1 MMTAIE
7 TNSNWVKEILLCPII
22 ASKHFDG
29 IRLFTDSEGNKIIL
43 SGQKYGSIA
52 DEDMSDFAI
61 GFYETVYQGLIP
73 DKKLLKE
80 DGGLSNM
87 QFAGDTMNAK
97 VYCGKDVDANSSWKS
112 KYHCLANFWLLPVN
126 VGRSSAKTPT
136 DERKYSKSKNGIND
150 FLDKFLKYYSDNYKE
165 YADKYGD
172 YVNCMAQDRDEDKN
186 SEHTDIGAFYKNH
199 CLLGSFVEN
208 DGYKIKN
215 FSCNN
220 KKLDINICED
230 VWNRIKCRA
239 GKLAEEC
246 GEQLYE
252 YFFKTLG
259 LKIE

>member
-1 MMTAIE
+1 MKLTGLKRFYY
-7 TNSNWVKEILLCPII
+7 VLLLPPNI
-22 ASKHFDG
+22 FDG

-61 GFYETVYQGLIP
+61 GFYEIVYQGLIP

-80 DGGLSNM
+80 DGGLLNM

-126 VGRSSAKTPT
+126 VGRSSAKTPK
-136 DERKYSKSKNGIND
+136 DDRKYSKSKNGIND
-150 FLDKFLKYYSDNYKE
+150 FLDIFLEYYSDKYKE

-172 YVNCMAQDRDEDKN
+172 YINCMAQDRDEDKN

-199 CLLGSFVEN
+199 CLLGSFVEEK
-208 DGYKIKN
+208 DDRYEITD
-215 FSCNN
+215 FSSGN
-220 KKLDINICED
+220 KKLDICEK
-230 VWNRIKCRA
+230 VWDLIKRRA
-239 GKLAEEC
+239 GKLAEEY

-252 YFFKTLG
+252 YFFGTLG
-259 LKIE
+259 

>member
-1 MMTAIE
+1 MLT
-7 TNSNWVKEILLCPII
+7 TNKANKVKEILLCPII

-29 IRLFTDSEGNKIIL
+29 IRLFTDFEGNKIIL

-80 DGGLSNM
+80 DGGLLNM

-97 VYCGKDVDANSSWKS
+97 VYCGKDVDTNSSWKS
-112 KYHCLANFWLLPVN
+112 KYHCLANFWLLPVH
-126 VGRSSAKTPT
+126 VGRTSAKTPA

-150 FLDKFLKYYSDNYKE
+150 FLDKFLEYYSDKYIE

-172 YVNCMAQDRDEDKN
+172 YVNCMAQDRDEDKKIKD
-186 SEHTDIGAFYKNH
+186 TDIGVFYKNH
-199 CLLGSFVEN
+199 YLLGSFVEKKN
-208 DGYKIKN
+208 DGYKITN
-215 FSCNN
+215 FSCDN
-220 KKLDINICED
+220 KELDINICED
-230 VWNRIKCRA
+230 VWNLIKCRA
-239 GKLAEEC
+239 DKLAEEC
-246 GEQLYE
+246 GEQLYK
-252 YFFKTLG
+252 YFFETLG

>member
-1 MMTAIE
+1 MLA
-7 TNSNWVKEILLCPII
+7 L
-22 ASKHFDG
+22 
-29 IRLFTDSEGNKIIL
+29 DSEGNKIIL

-97 VYCGKDVDANSSWKS
+97 VYCGKDVDTISSWKS

-136 DERKYSKSKNGIND
+136 DERIYSKSKNGIND
-150 FLDKFLKYYSDNYKE
+150 FLDKFLEYYSDKYKE

-199 CLLGSFVEN
+199 CLLGSFVEKKN
-208 DGYKIKN
+208 DGYTITN

-230 VWNRIKCRA
+230 VWDRIKCRA

-246 GEQLYE
+246 GEQLYK

>member
-1 MMTAIE
+1 MMNANK
-7 TNSNWVKEILLCPII
+7 TNRVKEILLCPII

-112 KYHCLANFWLLPVN
+112 KYHCLANFWLLPVH

-186 SEHTDIGAFYKNH
+186 SKDIDIGLFYKNH
-199 CLLGSFVEN
+199 CLLGSFVEEKK
-208 DGYKIKN
+208 DGYEITN
-215 FSCNN
+215 FSRDN
-220 KKLDINICED
+220 KKPDINICEK
-230 VWNRIKCRA
+230 VWDLIKCRA
-239 GKLAEEC
+239 DKLAEEY

-252 YFFKTLG
+252 YFFGTLG
-259 LKIE
+259 

>member
-73 DKKLLKE
+73 DKLLKE

-150 FLDKFLKYYSDNYKE
+150 FLDKFLKHYSDNYIE
-165 YADKYGD
+165 YAHTYGD

-186 SEHTDIGAFYKNH
+186 SKPTGIGAFYKNH

-208 DGYKIKN
+208 ENDGYKITN
-215 FSCNN
+215 FSCDN

-230 VWNRIKCRA
+230 VWNLIKRRA

-252 YFFKTLG
+252 YFFKTL
-259 LKIE
+259 KIE